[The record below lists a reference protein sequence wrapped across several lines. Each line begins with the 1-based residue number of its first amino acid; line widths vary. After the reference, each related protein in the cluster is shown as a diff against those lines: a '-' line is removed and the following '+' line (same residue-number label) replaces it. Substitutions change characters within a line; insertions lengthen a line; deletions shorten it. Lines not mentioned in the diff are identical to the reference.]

1 MDKQP
6 FVRLIKCVMVMIFS
20 TDYASTLFYYANKP
34 DSVVLLYQNNFPA
47 LITLLII
54 ITYLYL
60 MSEKKLTN
68 DDNPSPTFT
77 V

>member
-1 MDKQP
+1 
-6 FVRLIKCVMVMIFS
+6 MIFS
-20 TDYASTLFYYANKP
+20 TAYASTLFSYANKP
-34 DSVVLLYQNNFPA
+34 DSLGLLYQNNFPA